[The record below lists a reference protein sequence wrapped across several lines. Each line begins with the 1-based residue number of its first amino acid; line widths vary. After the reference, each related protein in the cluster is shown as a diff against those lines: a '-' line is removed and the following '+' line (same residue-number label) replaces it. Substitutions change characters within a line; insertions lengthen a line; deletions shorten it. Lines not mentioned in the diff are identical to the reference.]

1 MHYIY
6 KQLAEQKAWY
16 EAHKNTA
23 TQTELQQG
31 AYKPL
36 TEARKQELLQLVEDM
51 KARMIAEDESMKEW
65 HERMYEQQASRY
77 DS

>member
-31 AYKPL
+31 SYKPL
-36 TEARKQELLQLVEDM
+36 TDSNKLELLEEEHKRRVADDETI
-51 KARMIAEDESMKEW
+51 KAW